1 MKKFIGF
8 RIAVFTAAVLVFG
21 CLLAVYSFEKDK
33 ISLVSKN
40 SLNTDCVRVFVSG
53 AVENP
58 GVVTA
63 EPGVSLYDAAS
74 ECVFCE
80 NAYIDEFLKLET
92 TTDGDEVYIMTDE
105 EYKALQ
111 SSPKININTADVAG
125 LDTLPGIGTSL
136 AQRIIDFRSQNGN
149 FRAVQELMLVPGIGE
164 AKYNELK
171 LFITVSQED

>member
-33 ISLVSKN
+33 TGEASGN

-92 TTDGDEVYIMTDE
+92 ATDGDEVYIMTSSE
-105 EYKALQ
+105 HEALVL
-111 SSPKININTADVAG
+111 SPKININTASPAE
-125 LDTLPGIGTSL
+125 LEALPQIGAAL
-136 AQRIIDFRSQNGN
+136 AQRIVDYRTQNGTFN
-149 FRAVQELMLVPGIGE
+149 TEKELMLVPGIFE
-164 AKYNELK
+164 SKYNTLQ
-171 LFITVSQED
+171 LFITVKQED